1 MDTPVSILRTLSIRR
16 LRIVA
21 RCAEVLT
28 PLVLPTTCDV
38 RCEVVTFRPLRM
50 RITASAAPMMLNPEV
65 ELGVDQNHLQGWSMF
80 GVSSW
85 RHRYGRRCAWAREE
99 DGESLHGLWTMHA

>member
-21 RCAEVLT
+21 RCAVVLT

-38 RCEVVTFRPLRM
+38 RCEVVTCRPLRM

-65 ELGVDQNHLQGWSMF
+65 EHGVDQNHPQGSWMC
-80 GVSSW
+80 GVSWW
-85 RHRYGRRCAWAREE
+85 RNRYGRRGAWAREE
-99 DGESLHGLWTMHA
+99 DGERL